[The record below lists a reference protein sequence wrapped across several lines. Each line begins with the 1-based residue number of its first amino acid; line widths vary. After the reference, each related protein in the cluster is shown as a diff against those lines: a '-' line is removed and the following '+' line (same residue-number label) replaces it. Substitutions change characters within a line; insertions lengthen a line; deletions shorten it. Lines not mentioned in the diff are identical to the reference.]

1 MFFTHMYDVS
11 LENFN
16 FIFKLGW
23 QLLSELRA
31 SPCAKLLP
39 THEVSTPPT
48 EMTKSDGFL
57 SANSGVFI
65 NFSSLI
71 RLAMQ
76 VKIKPYKRDFSI
88 QVAGLSSNPGYNSER
103 SRAAILP
110 FGISDESFCF
120 FL

>member
-1 MFFTHMYDVS
+1 MQISPFRNCSTSERSYQK
-11 LENFN
+11 
-16 FIFKLGW
+16 KL
-23 QLLSELRA
+23 
-31 SPCAKLLP
+31 
-39 THEVSTPPT
+39 HPT
-48 EMTKSDGFL
+48 EATKPDGFL